1 MAHKKLKLLYIAQYL
16 KEQTDEDH
24 TVTVKDIIAHL
35 ESLGISAER
44 KAVYDD
50 LELLEFFGLD
60 IVRTKDKTFNLH
72 LGSRTFELPELK
84 LLVDVVQA
92 SPFLTKKKSL
102 QLIGKLE
109 TLVSR
114 HQAASLRRQ
123 VYVMNRI
130 KTANEQLYYDIDS
143 INEAVNTGR
152 KITFRYFDW
161 SVEGERSYR
170 RSGGR
175 YVVNPVALCVDRF
188 YYLVA
193 YDEERGYVNYR
204 VDRISDL
211 SVSEEPRDPLPQ
223 GFDLAEYVR
232 GIFDMYRGES
242 VMVTVEASERLLNV
256 IMDRFGREAHVRR
269 GEEGRIIFSASVE
282 LSPTFLSWVLG
293 FGRDMRILAPKA
305 AQEAART
312 LCLEALSQYSPEA

>member
-1 MAHKKLKLLYIAQYL
+1 MAHKKLKLLYIAKYL
-16 KEQTDEDH
+16 MEQTDEEH

-35 ESLGISAER
+35 ESLGIPAER
-44 KAVYDD
+44 KAIYDD

-92 SPFLTKKKSL
+92 SPFLTKRKSL

-109 TLVSR
+109 TLASR

-130 KTANEQLYYDIDS
+130 KTANEQLYYDVDG
-143 INEAVNTGR
+143 INEAINTGK

-161 SVEGERSYR
+161 SAEGERSYR
-170 RSGGR
+170 RSGSR
-175 YVVNPVALCVDRF
+175 YLVNPVALCVDKF

-193 YDEERGYVNYR
+193 YDRERGYVHYR

-211 SVSEEPRDPLPQ
+211 RLSEEPRDPLPE
-223 GFDLAEYVR
+223 GFDLAEYVK
-232 GIFDMYRGES
+232 GVFDMYHGES
-242 VMVTVEASERLLNV
+242 VTVTVEAEERLLNV
-256 IMDRFGREAHVRR
+256 IMDRFGREAHIRR
-269 GEEGRIIFSASVE
+269 GEEGRIIFSAPVE

-293 FGRDMRILAPKA
+293 FGRDMRILSPPA
-305 AQEAART
+305 AREAALA
-312 LCLEALSQYSPEA
+312 LCRAALSQYE

>member
-1 MAHKKLKLLYIAQYL
+1 MAHKKLKLLYIARYL
-16 KEQTDEDH
+16 MEQTDEDH

-35 ESLGISAER
+35 NYLGIPAER
-44 KAVYDD
+44 KAIYDD
-50 LELLEFFGLD
+50 LELLEFFGMD

-102 QLIGKLE
+102 QLISKLE
-109 TLVSR
+109 TLASR
-114 HQAASLRRQ
+114 PQAASLRRQ

-130 KTANEQLYYDIDS
+130 KTANEQLYYDIDG
-143 INEAVNTGR
+143 INEAINTGR

-161 SVEGERSYR
+161 AVDGQRSYR
-170 RSGGR
+170 RSGSR
-175 YVVNPVALCVDRF
+175 YVVNPVALCVDRY

-193 YDEERGYVNYR
+193 YDQQRGYVHYR

-211 SVSEEPRDPLPQ
+211 ALSQELRDPLPE
-223 GFDLAEYVR
+223 GFDLAEYVK
-232 GIFDMYRGES
+232 GIFDMYHGES
-242 VMVTVEASERLLNV
+242 VMVTIEAEERLLNV
-256 IMDRFGREAHVRR
+256 VMDRFGQDAHIRR
-269 GEEGRIIFSASVE
+269 GDDGRIVFSASVE

-293 FGRDMRILAPKA
+293 FGKAMRILSPASA
-305 AQEAART
+305 REAALA
-312 LCLEALSQYSPEA
+312 LCREAMAQYE

>member
-1 MAHKKLKLLYIAQYL
+1 MNSSTMTSTAS
-16 KEQTDEDH
+16 TRP
-24 TVTVKDIIAHL
+24 
-35 ESLGISAER
+35 SA
-44 KAVYDD
+44 
-50 LELLEFFGLD
+50 
-60 IVRTKDKTFNLH
+60 
-72 LGSRTFELPELK
+72 
-84 LLVDVVQA
+84 
-92 SPFLTKKKSL
+92 
-102 QLIGKLE
+102 
-109 TLVSR
+109 
-114 HQAASLRRQ
+114 
-123 VYVMNRI
+123 
-130 KTANEQLYYDIDS
+130 
-143 INEAVNTGR
+143 
-152 KITFRYFDW
+152 RYFDW

-170 RSGGR
+170 RSGSR
-175 YVVNPVALCVDRF
+175 YVANPVALCVDRF

-269 GEEGRIIFSASVE
+269 GAEGRIIFSASVE

-293 FGRDMRILAPKA
+293 FGRNMRILAPKA

-312 LCLEALSQYSPEA
+312 LCLEALSQYE

>member
-1 MAHKKLKLLYIAQYL
+1 MAHKKLKLLYIARYL
-16 KEQTDEDH
+16 MEQTDEDH

-92 SPFLTKKKSL
+92 SPFLTRKKSL
-102 QLIGKLE
+102 QLIEKLE
-109 TLVSR
+109 TLTSR

-130 KTANEQLYYDIDS
+130 KTANEQLYYHIDG
-143 INEAVNTGR
+143 INEAVNTGK

-161 SVEGERSYR
+161 GPEGERAYR
-170 RSGGR
+170 RGGGR
-175 YVVNPVALCVDRF
+175 YLVNPVALCVDRF

-193 YDEERGYVNYR
+193 YDRDRGYVHYR

-211 SVSEEPRDPLPQ
+211 TISEESRDPLPE
-223 GFDLAEYVR
+223 GFDLAEYVK
-232 GIFDMYRGES
+232 GIFDMYHGES
-242 VMVTVEASERLLNV
+242 VMVTMEAEERLLNV
-256 IMDRFGREAHVRR
+256 IMDRFGQEAHIRR
-269 GEEGRIIFSASVE
+269 GEAGRVVFSAPVE

-293 FGRDMRILAPKA
+293 FGRDMRILAPEPA
-305 AQEAART
+305 REAALA
-312 LCLEALSQYSPEA
+312 LCREALSQYE

>member
-1 MAHKKLKLLYIAQYL
+1 MAHKKLKLLYIARYL
-16 KEQTDEDH
+16 MEQTDEDH

-92 SPFLTKKKSL
+92 SPFLTRKKSL
-102 QLIGKLE
+102 QLIEKLE
-109 TLVSR
+109 TLTSR

-130 KTANEQLYYDIDS
+130 KTANEQLYYHIDG
-143 INEAVNTGR
+143 INEAVNTGK

-161 SVEGERSYR
+161 GPEGERAYR
-170 RSGGR
+170 RGGGR
-175 YVVNPVALCVDRF
+175 YLVNPVALCVDRF

-193 YDEERGYVNYR
+193 YDRDRGYVHYR

-211 SVSEEPRDPLPQ
+211 TISEESRDPLPE
-223 GFDLAEYVR
+223 GFDLAEYVK
-232 GIFDMYRGES
+232 GIFDMYHGES
-242 VMVTVEASERLLNV
+242 VMVTVEAEERLLNV
-256 IMDRFGREAHVRR
+256 IMDRFGQEAHIRR
-269 GEEGRIIFSASVE
+269 GEAGRVVFSAPVE

-293 FGRDMRILAPKA
+293 FGRDMRILAPESA
-305 AQEAART
+305 REAALA
-312 LCLEALSQYSPEA
+312 LCREALSQYE

>member
-1 MAHKKLKLLYIAQYL
+1 MAHKKLKLLYIARYL
-16 KEQTDEDH
+16 MEQTDEDH

-92 SPFLTKKKSL
+92 SPFLTRKKSL
-102 QLIGKLE
+102 QLIEKLE
-109 TLVSR
+109 TLTSR

-130 KTANEQLYYDIDS
+130 KTANEQLYYHIDG
-143 INEAVNTGR
+143 INEAVNTGK

-161 SVEGERSYR
+161 GPEGERAYR
-170 RSGGR
+170 RGGGR
-175 YVVNPVALCVDRF
+175 YLVNPVALCVDRF

-193 YDEERGYVNYR
+193 YDRDRGYVHYR

-211 SVSEEPRDPLPQ
+211 TISEESRDPLPE
-223 GFDLAEYVR
+223 GFDLAEYVK
-232 GIFDMYRGES
+232 GIFDMYHGES
-242 VMVTVEASERLLNV
+242 VMVTVEAEERLLNV
-256 IMDRFGREAHVRR
+256 IMDRFGQEAHIRR
-269 GEEGRIIFSASVE
+269 GEAGRVVFSAPVE

-293 FGRDMRILAPKA
+293 FGRDMRILAPEPA
-305 AQEAART
+305 REAALA
-312 LCLEALSQYSPEA
+312 LCREALSQYE

>member
-1 MAHKKLKLLYIAQYL
+1 MAHKKLKLLYIARYL
-16 KEQTDEDH
+16 MEQTDEDH

-92 SPFLTKKKSL
+92 SPFLTRKKSL
-102 QLIGKLE
+102 QLIEKLE
-109 TLVSR
+109 TLTSR

-130 KTANEQLYYDIDS
+130 KTANEQLYYHIDG
-143 INEAVNTGR
+143 INEAVNTGK

-161 SVEGERSYR
+161 GPEGERAYR
-170 RSGGR
+170 RGGGR
-175 YVVNPVALCVDRF
+175 YLVNPVALCVDRF

-193 YDEERGYVNYR
+193 YDRDRGYVHYR

-211 SVSEEPRDPLPQ
+211 TISEEPRDPLPE
-223 GFDLAEYVR
+223 GFDLAEYVK
-232 GIFDMYRGES
+232 GIFDMYHGES
-242 VMVTVEASERLLNV
+242 VMVTVEAEERLLNV
-256 IMDRFGREAHVRR
+256 IMDRFGQEAHIRR
-269 GEEGRIIFSASVE
+269 GEAGRVVFSAPVE

-293 FGRDMRILAPKA
+293 FGRDMRILAPEPA
-305 AQEAART
+305 REAALA
-312 LCLEALSQYSPEA
+312 LCREALSQYE

>member
-1 MAHKKLKLLYIAQYL
+1 MAHKKLKLLYIARYL
-16 KEQTDEDH
+16 MEQTDEEH

-50 LELLEFFGLD
+50 LELLEYFGMD
-60 IVRTKDKTFNLH
+60 IVRTKGKTFDLH
-72 LGSRTFELPELK
+72 LGSRAFELPELK

-92 SPFLTKKKSL
+92 SPFLTKKKSM

-109 TLVSR
+109 TLTSR

-130 KTANEQLYYDIDS
+130 KAVNEQLYYHIDGIS
-143 INEAVNTGR
+143 EAINTGK

-161 SVEGERSYR
+161 SVGGERLYR
-170 RSGGR
+170 RSGER
-175 YVVNPVALCVDRF
+175 YTVNPVALCVDRF

-193 YDEERGYVNYR
+193 WDSARGYVNYR

-211 SVSEEPRDPLPQ
+211 ALSREPRDPLPEN
-223 GFDLAEYVR
+223 FDLAEYVK
-232 GIFDMYRGES
+232 GIFDMYHGES
-242 VMVTVEASERLLNV
+242 VTVTLEVASRLLNAV
-256 IMDRFGREAHVRR
+256 IDRFGQEAHIRA
-269 GEEGRIIFSASVE
+269 GENGRAVVSAPVE
-282 LSPTFLSWVLG
+282 LSPTFLSWVIC
-293 FGRDMRILAPKA
+293 FGKDMRILAPPSA
-305 AQEAART
+305 REAASA
-312 LCLEALSQYSPEA
+312 LCREVLNMYSPEI

>member
-1 MAHKKLKLLYIAQYL
+1 MAHKKLKLLYIARYL
-16 KEQTDEDH
+16 MEQTDEDH

-92 SPFLTKKKSL
+92 SPFLTRKKSL
-102 QLIGKLE
+102 QLIEKLE
-109 TLVSR
+109 TLTSR

-130 KTANEQLYYDIDS
+130 KTANEQLYYHIDG
-143 INEAVNTGR
+143 INEAVNTGK

-161 SVEGERSYR
+161 GPEGERAYR
-170 RSGGR
+170 RGGGR
-175 YVVNPVALCVDRF
+175 YLVNPVALCVDRF

-193 YDEERGYVNYR
+193 YDRDRGYVHYR

-211 SVSEEPRDPLPQ
+211 TISEESRDPLPE
-223 GFDLAEYVR
+223 GFDLAEYVK
-232 GIFDMYRGES
+232 GIFDMYHGES
-242 VMVTVEASERLLNV
+242 VMVTVEAEERLLNV
-256 IMDRFGREAHVRR
+256 IMDRFGREAHIRR
-269 GEEGRIIFSASVE
+269 GEAGRVVFSAPVE

-293 FGRDMRILAPKA
+293 FGRDMRILAPEPA
-305 AQEAART
+305 REAALA
-312 LCLEALSQYSPEA
+312 LCREALSQYE

>member
-1 MAHKKLKLLYIAQYL
+1 MAHKKLKLLYIARYL
-16 KEQTDEDH
+16 MEQTDEDH

-50 LELLEFFGLD
+50 LELLEYFGMD
-60 IVRTKDKTFNLH
+60 IVRTKGKTFDLH
-72 LGSRTFELPELK
+72 LGSRAFELPELK

-102 QLIGKLE
+102 QLIEKLE
-109 TLVSR
+109 TLASR

-130 KTANEQLYYDIDS
+130 KAVNEQLYYHIDGIS
-143 INEAVNTGR
+143 EAINAGR

-161 SVEGERSYR
+161 SPGGERLYR

-175 YVVNPVALCVDRF
+175 YTVNPVALCVDRF

-193 YDEERGYVNYR
+193 YDGVRGYVNYR

-211 SVSEEPRDPLPQ
+211 ALSQEPRDPLPE
-223 GFDLAEYVR
+223 GFDLAEYVK

-242 VMVTVEASERLLNV
+242 VTVTLEVAPRLLNAV
-256 IMDRFGREAHVRR
+256 IDRFGQEAHIRP
-269 GEEGRIIFSASVE
+269 GESGRAVVSAPVE
-282 LSPTFLSWVLG
+282 LSPTFLSWVIC
-293 FGRDMRILAPKA
+293 FGGEMRILAPPSA
-305 AQEAART
+305 REAARA
-312 LCLEALSQYSPEA
+312 LCQEALRQYE